1 MIEHQHHNSD
11 DEGKPAGGRVKG
23 TGFDFEWNSGPPDK
37 PNGATLE
44 DVLEAA
50 IGRLEFLQ
58 KTQPN
63 RDKAIALNHL
73 ETSFLWFQKNERK
86 GQRTP

>member
-1 MIEHQHHNSD
+1 MIEHQHHNLD
-11 DEGKPAGGRVKG
+11 AEGKPAGGRTKG

-50 IGRLEFLQ
+50 IGRLQFLQ
-58 KTQPN
+58 KAQPN

-73 ETSFLWFQKNERK
+73 ETAWLWFLKNQTDPKRS
-86 GQRTP
+86 P